1 MVDDGSCSIGGCT
14 DSRLTGYASS
24 ATFDDG
30 TCPLVRSGCVV
41 AAATNFRPTANVD
54 DGSCAFA
61 GCLDSSRGDYDA
73 TATLPG
79 LCTQLIQGCADS
91 LASNYDAAV
100 TAHVSSE
107 CVVLGCTNAQSRGYN
122 PNATDDDGS
131 CPPDFAGCTDSAAT
145 NYAPQYTIDNGAC
158 QLGGCLDPADP
169 NFSPKV
175 TYGIPNAC
183 ANSRRR
189 RKARRAQGA
198 DDDAP
203 VPSLEGNDDAPAP
216 SASPSP
222 PPSASPSPPAPP
234 LSALTEASY
243 VSTDMSST
251 ANAEKPVSWAT
262 DGVLDEWFK
271 TEEAK
276 NNWVS
281 VRVAAGQYVGYV
293 AAYNWLASAANRAL
307 LGDFEIWVGRAAG
320 DTNMTNGA
328 VKCGDSSYDASKPE
342 EEPYVLWCGYA
353 SSGWSDSDGG
363 EYITLK
369 QTGDKRELRITE
381 LKVYAIP
388 ASPSPPP
395 SVSPSPPPSASPAP
409 PAPPLSALTEASYV
423 STDMSST
430 GDAEKPASWATDGV
444 LGAWFKTKE
453 AKNNWV
459 SVRVAAGQYVGYVA
473 AYNSMATAENRA
485 RLGDYEVWVGR
496 AAGDTNM
503 TNGAVKCGES
513 SYQASKPEE
522 EPYVM
527 WCGEASS
534 GWSGSDG
541 GEYVT
546 LKQTGDKR
554 ELRLTEL
561 KVYEAPL
568 EGNVTARDPA
578 GCLDPGA
585 TNFDPG
591 ATIEGPC
598 GYDVRGCM
606 DSEALNYLLEATVN
620 NAADP
625 CTYPLVGCMVHT
637 ALNYQKN
644 ATVPAAPFSPESC
657 VLPKHGCTD
666 SRAVNYR
673 SEYNVDS
680 IVSCTDFGC
689 ACAYEG
695 CMISTAVNF
704 DSNAAVAGPCV
715 ARVVGCQDSAA
726 LNYEAEATAPDTC
739 VPVVRGCMTPV
750 ATNFNSTANT
760 DDDSCIGVPYPSPP
774 PSSPPPLAPPTSPS
788 PATPPPLGC
797 TDSRFPNYRPFAVQE
812 DGSCIVR
819 GCTDSRFA
827 QYDPSATYDDGSCPL
842 ARPGCSDSSAV
853 NFRPLANMQARA
865 APPPPAVCEP
875 TCCVLS

>member
-251 ANAEKPVSWAT
+251 GDAEKPASWAT
-262 DGVLDEWFK
+262 DTVLDKWFK
-271 TEEAK
+271 TKEAK

-307 LGDFEIWVGRAAG
+307 LGDFEIWVGRTAG
-320 DTNMTNGA
+320 DTNVTNGA
-328 VKCGDSSYDASKPE
+328 VECGDSSYEASKPE
-342 EEPYVLWCGYA
+342 EEPYVLWCGEA
-353 SSGWSDSDGG
+353 SSGWSD
-363 EYITLK
+363 
-369 QTGDKRELRITE
+369 
-381 LKVYAIP
+381 
-388 ASPSPPP
+388 
-395 SVSPSPPPSASPAP
+395 
-409 PAPPLSALTEASYV
+409 
-423 STDMSST
+423 
-430 GDAEKPASWATDGV
+430 
-444 LGAWFKTKE
+444 
-453 AKNNWV
+453 
-459 SVRVAAGQYVGYVA
+459 
-473 AYNSMATAENRA
+473 
-485 RLGDYEVWVGR
+485 
-496 AAGDTNM
+496 
-503 TNGAVKCGES
+503 
-513 SYQASKPEE
+513 
-522 EPYVM
+522 
-527 WCGEASS
+527 
-534 GWSGSDG
+534 SDG